1 MNILFFAAL
10 REQLGCATYRAEL
23 SLPTDTD
30 AVRTHLRQ
38 AFPQHAE
45 LLDEGK
51 ALVAVNQTLMHSNTR
66 INDGDEVAFFPPV
79 TGG

>member
-10 REQLGCATYRAEL
+10 REQLGCATYTTEL
-23 SLPTDTD
+23 TLPTDTD
-30 AVRTHLRQ
+30 TVRMHLRQ

-45 LLDEGK
+45 LLNEGK
-51 ALVAVNQTLMHSNTR
+51 ALIAVNQTLVHSNTR